1 VTSTIIAGEVH
12 TRLMP
17 RPLTGLKALTL
28 VRTELAQRRR
38 MAKANLRG
46 TP

>member
-1 VTSTIIAGEVH
+1 VITPIAGAP
-12 TRLMP
+12 RLRVT

-38 MAKANLRG
+38 MAKADLRG